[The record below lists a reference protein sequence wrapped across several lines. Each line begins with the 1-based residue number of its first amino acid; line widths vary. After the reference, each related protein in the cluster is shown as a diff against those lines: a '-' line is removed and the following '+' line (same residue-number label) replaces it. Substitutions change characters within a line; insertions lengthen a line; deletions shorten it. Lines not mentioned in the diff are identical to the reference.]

1 MWATTLKK
9 MQSARMAWH
18 PLTWSPDWSV
28 TRGGHP
34 RSLLEGQAM
43 DSLLS
48 FGERTFN
55 NIDLG
60 DKRRTTRLIQAVD
73 DICRHPGGTLP
84 DKFPIPADLRAFY
97 RLMNCETV
105 THSLLLNAHADDTRR
120 QIAVCDANTVL
131 VLHDATELDY
141 TTRQALAERM
151 GQIGKGT
158 GRGYLCHNSLAV
170 RLSKD
175 PTQGTV
181 VPETLGLLS
190 QILHRRAHVNKNE
203 THKEARERVS
213 RESRLWLRGVQACG
227 LAPAGVRCVD
237 VSDSLSD
244 VFEYMAYEVEQDRLF
259 VLRAKEN
266 RRLAEP
272 IGKNTYL
279 CDAVRAVK
287 AVGQRTLKIASPGR
301 KTRTTQVQ
309 ISFTPVCVAPP
320 GRKSGD
326 YAPVPLDLWAVRVW
340 EPNTPEDEEPLEWI
354 LLTNCPVQTLQDA
367 FERID
372 WYELR
377 WIIEEY
383 HKGMKTGCGI
393 ETLQFDTPEAAEPA
407 IALLSAVATTLLRL
421 RDAARAPDADRRPA
435 TEVVDGVYVEALASC
450 YPGRLKRNATVLSFY
465 MHVARLGGHQNRKGD
480 GYPGW
485 LTLWRGWTKLEAIVT
500 GFTARP
506 TTCGKT

>member
-1 MWATTLKK
+1 MDTT
-9 MQSARMAWH
+9 
-18 PLTWSPDWSV
+18 
-28 TRGGHP
+28 
-34 RSLLEGQAM
+34 
-43 DSLLS
+43 LS
-48 FGERTFN
+48 FGERTFSD
-55 NIDLG
+55 IDLG
-60 DKRRTTRLIQAVD
+60 DARRTARLIRAAD
-73 DICRHPGGTLP
+73 DMCRHPGGTLP
-84 DKFPIPADLRAFY
+84 DKFRKPADLRAFY

-105 THSLLLNAHADDTRR
+105 THELLLNAHAKDTRR
-120 QIAVCDANTVL
+120 QMASCGADVVL

-170 RLSKD
+170 RLSVDSKSVD
-175 PTQGTV
+175 PTQETI

-190 QILHRRAHVNKNE
+190 QILHRRPRVRKNE

-227 LAPAGVRCVD
+227 PAPAGVRLVD

-244 VFEYMAYEVEQDRLF
+244 VFEYMAYQVSQDRHF

-266 RRLAEP
+266 RRLAEFL
-272 IGKNTYL
+272 NEQAYL
-279 CDAVRAVK
+279 CDAVRTVK
-287 AVGQRTLKIASPGR
+287 TMGQRTLKIASPGR
-301 KTRTTQVQ
+301 KARTTKVQ
-309 ISFTPVCVAPP
+309 IAFTPVCVAPP

-326 YAPVPLDLWAVRVW
+326 YAPAPLDLWAVRVW
-340 EPNTPEDEEPLEWI
+340 EPNTPADEEPLEWI
-354 LLTNCPVQTLQDA
+354 LLSNVPVRTLRA
-367 FERID
+367 ALERIQ

-421 RDAARAPDADRRPA
+421 RDAARAPDADDRLA
-435 TEVVDGVYVEALASC
+435 SEVVDRDYVEALASC
-450 YPGRLKRNATVLSFY
+450 YPGRLKSNATVLTFY

-480 GYPGW
+480 GFPGW
-485 LTLWRGWTKLEAIVT
+485 LTLWRGWTKLESVVT
-500 GFTARP
+500 GFTACPR
-506 TTCGKT
+506 TCGKT